1 MLEHNL
7 SRDFVVKQ
15 LPSKA
20 GNSGGCESR
29 PEGFGPVGSAT
40 VGEEREGLGKG
51 QVSISRA
58 RPNNLILDRIGGKM
72 NGGNDG

>member
-1 MLEHNL
+1 MPPMLEHNL

-51 QVSISRA
+51 
-58 RPNNLILDRIGGKM
+58 
-72 NGGNDG
+72 